1 MAETSRARAFCT
13 LLKNLTLAA
22 LVYATI
28 YGIISLVSDPNVAA
42 RGKLG
47 IPAFLDK
54 AGPTELIKTTKAG
67 LQVKFASSS
76 KTVTI
81 NPHANVFNRPASAV
95 KINDDFMGPRP
106 HVDTE
111 ADLHMLVEECRGTYS
126 GIEKMRN
133 VFDCLQ
139 FFAKDEKRYYSLPEA
154 PARASAQ
161 DPRKAEYVNA
171 DGNGNT
177 LRSYVS
183 VENAVPANGSDI
195 GTCPGPIIPY
205 HVYWTG
211 PATWRVEVFIKSYLY
226 TQNLACSRLWI
237 WLDSDRNPK
246 AVHDML
252 TKDALFARFLP
263 FVERGDV
270 VLKAWKFP
278 NRIPLPKDE
287 DDRNGFGYYNSP
299 GKPNAKGEK
308 AVAENIIED
317 KNGQQWL
324 VLTPKQ
330 MTFLP
335 VAVSDAVRFV
345 VLHIHGGAYF
355 DMDVLMLRDMRP
367 LLLPKE
373 HAFAERWA
381 AHPHPG
387 DYNTAIMSLTA
398 NSSLSSYLLYGGI
411 RMGLNFHPRILGRM
425 AWKDGRDQEFLM
437 LETGA
442 FDPIWTEFNW
452 DREGRCTVPCLRD
465 YGAAFK
471 GKAGALKDE
480 WESYDGPQLETVD
493 LSGEAQRKELR
504 IRTEARNAG
513 ADAMSPVS
521 SAHSRRGHEE
531 NENVPASSAA
541 PSPKADHAAD
551 SFQATLDEEVEL
563 RKAGV
568 VSDYVLAEDKFP
580 PNNRTLEN
588 FFRGAW
594 TYHIHNQWL
603 KHPEPSSWISVLQNA
618 HDGFFARERTNIYG
632 EKWTGPNLMPYN
644 YWPEFV

>member
-1 MAETSRARAFCT
+1 MAESSRTRAFCT
-13 LLKNLTLAA
+13 LLKNLLLAA
-22 LVYATI
+22 LLYAVI
-28 YGIISLVSDPNVAA
+28 FGIISLVSSPGATPK
-42 RGKLG
+42 GKLG
-47 IPAFLDK
+47 IPAYLDK
-54 AGPTELIKTTKAG
+54 AGPTELLKTTKAG

-81 NPHANVFNRPASAV
+81 NPHANVFNRPVSAV
-95 KINDDFMGPRP
+95 QSKDDYMGPRP

-111 ADLHMLVEECRGTYS
+111 ADLQMLVEECRGTYS
-126 GIEKMRN
+126 GLEKMRN

-139 FFAKDEKRYYSLPEA
+139 FFANDEERYYSLPEKA
-154 PARASAQ
+154 TRASSQ

-171 DGNGNT
+171 DGHNNT
-177 LRSYVS
+177 LSGYVS
-183 VENAVPANGSDI
+183 PVDVKSTNGSDI

-211 PATWRVEVFIKSYLY
+211 HATWRVEAFIKSYLY

-237 WLDSDRNPK
+237 WLESDKNPK
-246 AVHDML
+246 AVDDML

-263 FVERGDV
+263 LVERGDII
-270 VLKAWKFP
+270 LKAWKFP
-278 NRIPLPKDE
+278 SRIPFPTDDE
-287 DDRNGFGYYNSP
+287 DKTGFGYYSTP
-299 GKPNAKGEK
+299 GKPNAKGER
-308 AVAENIIED
+308 AVAENIVED

-373 HAFAERWA
+373 HSFAERWA

-425 AWKDGRDQEFLM
+425 AWKDGRDKEFLM
-437 LETGA
+437 LETAA

-471 GKAGALKDE
+471 GKTSVLKDE
-480 WESYDGPQLETVD
+480 WESYDGPHLKTIDLE
-493 LSGEAQRKELR
+493 EAQVKEL
-504 IRTEARNAG
+504 ELQV
-513 ADAMSPVS
+513 DSV
-521 SAHSRRGHEE
+521 
-531 NENVPASSAA
+531 ASSAA
-541 PSPKADHAAD
+541 SPTSKADHAD

-568 VSDYVLAEDKFP
+568 VSSYILSEDKFP

-594 TYHIHNQWL
+594 TYHIHNQ
-603 KHPEPSSWISVLQNA
+603 PSSWISILEHA
-618 HDGFFARERTNIYG
+618 HDGFLAGSRTNIYG
-632 EKWTGPNLMPYN
+632 EHWTGPSIMPYN

>member
-1 MAETSRARAFCT
+1 MAEGRKTHAFCT

-22 LVYATI
+22 AVYALI
-28 YGIISLVSDPNVAA
+28 YGIITLARDPNVAA
-42 RGKLG
+42 KGKIG

-54 AGPTELIKTTKAG
+54 AGPAELIKTTKAG
-67 LQVKFASSS
+67 LQVKFASTS

-81 NPHANVFNRPASAV
+81 NPHANVFNRPVTAV
-95 KINDDFMGPRP
+95 KIKDDYMGPRP
-106 HVDTE
+106 HVDME
-111 ADLHMLVEECRGTYS
+111 ADLKMLVEECRGTYE

-133 VFDCLQ
+133 VFDCLK
-139 FFAKDEKRYYSLPEA
+139 FFAEGEKEYYKLPAESD
-154 PARASAQ
+154 RASKQ
-161 DPRKAEYVNA
+161 DPRKAEYVDA
-171 DGNGNT
+171 DGHGNSLT
-177 LRSYVS
+177 SYVS
-183 VENAVPANGSDI
+183 LSEARHANGSDI

-226 TQNLACSRLWI
+226 TQNLACSRLWL
-237 WLDSDRNPK
+237 WLDSDKNPR
-246 AVHDML
+246 AVEDML
-252 TKDALFARFLP
+252 NKDALFARFLP
-263 FVERGDV
+263 LVERGDI

-278 NRIPLPKDE
+278 SRIPLPKDV
-287 DDRNGFGYYNSP
+287 DNTDGIGYYSTP
-299 GKPNAKGEK
+299 GKPNIKGER
-308 AVAENIIED
+308 ALADGIIED

-367 LLLPKE
+367 LVLPKD
-373 HAFAERWA
+373 HSFAERWA

-398 NSSLSSYLLYGGI
+398 NSSLSSYLLRGGV
-411 RMGLNFHPRILGRM
+411 RMGLNFHPRVLGRM

-471 GKAGALKDE
+471 GKKGAIKDE
-480 WESYDGPQLETVD
+480 WESYDGPQLEPINLEDGPT
-493 LSGEAQRKELR
+493 KELR
-504 IRTEARNAG
+504 IRAAKPS
-513 ADAMSPVS
+513 ADT
-521 SAHSRRGHEE
+521 SAPNPTRHIERSREE
-531 NENVPASSAA
+531 LDNVPSSAA
-541 PSPKADHAAD
+541 APSAPAKADHAD
-551 SFQATLDEEVEL
+551 SFVATSDEEAEL
-563 RKAGV
+563 RTAGV
-568 VSDYVLAEDKFP
+568 VSDYILSEDKFP

-603 KHPEPSSWISVLQNA
+603 KHPEPSSWISVLEHA
-618 HDGFFARERTNIYG
+618 HDGFFAGTRSNVYG
-632 EKWTGPNLMPYN
+632 EYWTGPPLMPYN

>member
-1 MAETSRARAFCT
+1 MADGRKTKAFCT

-22 LVYATI
+22 LLYASI
-28 YGIISLVSDPNVAA
+28 YGIITLARDPKVAA
-42 RGKLG
+42 KGKIG

-54 AGPTELIKTTKAG
+54 AGPAELIKTTKAG
-67 LQVKFASSS
+67 IKVKFASSS
-76 KTVTI
+76 KTVII
-81 NPHANVFNRPASAV
+81 NPHANVFNRPVTAV
-95 KINDDFMGPRP
+95 KVNDAYMGPRP

-133 VFDCLQ
+133 VYDCLK
-139 FFAKDEKRYYSLPEA
+139 FFANDEKRYYRLPEKS
-154 PARASAQ
+154 ARASSQ
-161 DPRKAEYVNA
+161 DPREAEYVNA
-171 DGNGNT
+171 DGHDNT
-177 LRSYVS
+177 LSSYVS
-183 VENAVPANGSDI
+183 VEDALPANGSSI

-226 TQNLACSRLWI
+226 TQNLACSRLWL

-252 TKDALFARFLP
+252 YKDALFARFLP
-263 FVERGDV
+263 LVERGDIV
-270 VLKAWKFP
+270 VKAWRFP
-278 NRIPLPKDE
+278 SRIPLPKDE
-287 DDRNGFGYYNSP
+287 DNTDGFGYYSTP
-299 GKPNAKGEK
+299 GKPNARGER
-308 AVAENIIED
+308 AVAENIVED
-317 KNGQQWL
+317 KQGQQWL

-398 NSSLSSYLLYGGI
+398 NSSLSSYLLCGGI
-411 RMGLNFHPRILGRM
+411 RMGLNFHPRVLGRM

-471 GKAGALKDE
+471 GKKGAIKDE
-480 WESYDGPQLETVD
+480 WESYDGPQLEAID
-493 LSGEAQRKELR
+493 LAEVQVKELR
-504 IRTEARNAG
+504 IRG
-513 ADAMSPVS
+513 ADEHIADVDTAAPIP
-521 SAHSRRGHEE
+521 SRRMRRSREE
-531 NENVPASSAA
+531 LDNVSTSAA
-541 PSPKADHAAD
+541 SPTPKVEHAD
-551 SFQATLDEEVEL
+551 SFQATVDEEAEL

-568 VSDYVLAEDKFP
+568 VADYILSEDKFP

-603 KHPEPSSWISVLQNA
+603 KHPEPSSWISVLEHA
-618 HDGFFARERTNIYG
+618 HDGFFAGTRTNVYG

>member
-1 MAETSRARAFCT
+1 MAERSRARAFC
-13 LLKNLTLAA
+13 LLLRNLFLAA
-22 LVYATI
+22 LLYALI
-28 YGIISLVSDPNVAA
+28 YGMITLVSDPSVATK
-42 RGKLG
+42 GKLG

-54 AGPTELIKTTKAG
+54 TGPTELIKTTKSG
-67 LQVKFASSS
+67 VQVKFASSS

-81 NPHANVFNRPASAV
+81 NPHANVFNRPVTAV
-95 KINDDFMGPRP
+95 KANDDYLGPRP

-111 ADLHMLVEECRGTYS
+111 ADLKMLVEECRGTYL

-139 FFAKDEKRYYSLPEA
+139 FFANDEKRYYSLPESS
-154 PARASAQ
+154 ARASAQ
-161 DPRKAEYVNA
+161 DPHQAEYVNA
-171 DGNGNT
+171 DGHDNSLDN
-177 LRSYVS
+177 YVS
-183 VENAVPANGSDI
+183 VEDAVAANKSDI

-226 TQNLACSRLWI
+226 TQNLACSRLWL
-237 WLDSDRNPK
+237 WLDSDKNPN
-246 AVHDML
+246 AVRDML
-252 TKDALFARFLP
+252 NKDALFARFLP
-263 FVERGDV
+263 LVDRGDILV
-270 VLKAWKFP
+270 KAWKFP
-278 NRIPLPKDE
+278 SRIPLPNDE
-287 DDRNGFGYYNSP
+287 EEKNGFGYYSSP
-299 GKPNAKGEK
+299 GRPNSRGEK
-308 AVAENIIED
+308 AVAENIVED
-317 KNGQQWL
+317 RNGQQWL

-381 AHPHPG
+381 AHAHPG

-411 RMGLNFHPRILGRM
+411 RMGLNFHPRVLGRM

-437 LETGA
+437 LETAA

-471 GKAGALKDE
+471 GKQGALKDE
-480 WESYDGPQLETVD
+480 WESYDGPQLEPIKLEEVQT
-493 LSGEAQRKELR
+493 KELR
-504 IRTEARNAG
+504 LRG
-513 ADAMSPVS
+513 AYEQIAADDVAAP
-521 SAHSRRGHEE
+521 APSRREKRSRE
-531 NENVPASSAA
+531 DDENVPASAAA
-541 PSPKADHAAD
+541 PTSKGEHAD
-551 SFQATLDEEVEL
+551 SFQATVDEEAEL

-568 VSDYVLAEDKFP
+568 VDDYILAEDKFP

-603 KHPEPSSWISVLQNA
+603 KHPEPSSWISILEHAQ
-618 HDGFFARERTNIYG
+618 DGFFARDRTNPYG

>member
-1 MAETSRARAFCT
+1 MAEQHAKSRARAVVT

-22 LVYATI
+22 LIYASI
-28 YGIISLVSDPNVAA
+28 YGVISLVSDPSVATK
-42 RGKLG
+42 GKLG

-54 AGPTELIKTTKAG
+54 TGPTELIKTTKAG
-67 LQVKFASSS
+67 LQVKFASST

-81 NPHANVFNRPASAV
+81 NPHANVFNRPVSAA
-95 KINDDFMGPRP
+95 KIKDDFYGPRP

-111 ADLHMLVEECRGTYS
+111 ADLHMLVEECRGSYN

-133 VFDCLQ
+133 VFDCLK
-139 FFAKDEKRYYSLPEA
+139 FFADEEDRYYTLPANES
-154 PARASAQ
+154 RASSQ
-161 DPRKAEYVNA
+161 DPHDAEYVDA
-171 DGNGNT
+171 DGHGNS
-177 LRSYVS
+177 LSSYVA
-183 VENAVPANGSDI
+183 VEDAVAANGTKI
-195 GTCPGPIIPY
+195 GTCAGPIIPF

-211 PATWRVEVFIKSYLY
+211 PASWRVEVFIKSYLY
-226 TQNLACSRLWI
+226 TQNLACSRLWL

-252 TKDALFARFLP
+252 NKDALFARFLP
-263 FVERGDV
+263 LVERGDI
-270 VLKAWKFP
+270 VLKEWKFP
-278 NRIPLPKDE
+278 SRIPLPKDE
-287 DDRNGFGYYNSP
+287 EERNGYGYYSTP

-308 AVAENIIED
+308 AVAENIVED
-317 KNGQQWL
+317 SNGQQWL

-335 VAVSDAVRFV
+335 VAVSDAMRFV
-345 VLHIHGGAYF
+345 VLHVHGGAYF

-398 NSSLSSYLLYGGI
+398 NSSISSYLLYGGI
-411 RMGLNFHPRILGRM
+411 RMGLNFHPRVLGRM
-425 AWKDGRDQEFLM
+425 AWKDNRDQEFLM
-437 LETGA
+437 LETAA

-465 YGAAFK
+465 YSAAFK
-471 GKAGALKDE
+471 GKQGGIKDE
-480 WESYDGPQLETVD
+480 WESYDGPQLEPID
-493 LSGEAQRKELR
+493 LAQAPTKELR
-504 IRTEARNAG
+504 SIDDTAAPVPSLMQRAR
-513 ADAMSPVS
+513 
-521 SAHSRRGHEE
+521 EE
-531 NENVPASSAA
+531 LDHVPISAA
-541 PSPKADHAAD
+541 APTPKGEHAD
-551 SFQATLDEEVEL
+551 SFHATLDEEVEL

-568 VSDYVLAEDKFP
+568 VSDYILAEDKFP

-594 TYHIHNQWL
+594 TYHIHNQVSL
-603 KHPEPSSWISVLQNA
+603 LLPYARRPCVGSGLLAAPSTLPHPRIQPKLSPSANQSTAN
-618 HDGFFARERTNIYG
+618 G
-632 EKWTGPNLMPYN
+632 
-644 YWPEFV
+644 

>member
-13 LLKNLTLAA
+13 LVKNLVAAA
-22 LVYATI
+22 LLYAII
-28 YGIISLVSDPNVAA
+28 YGIITTVSDPNVAA
-42 RGKLG
+42 KGKLG

-54 AGPTELIKTTKAG
+54 TGPTELIKTTKAG
-67 LQVKFASSS
+67 IQVKFASSS

-81 NPHANVFNRPASAV
+81 NPHANVFNRPVSAV
-95 KINDDFMGPRP
+95 KIRDDFYGPRP

-111 ADLHMLVEECRGTYS
+111 ADLHMLVEECRGTYA

-139 FFAKDEKRYYSLPEA
+139 FFANDEKRYYSLPDSS
-154 PARASAQ
+154 ARASAQ
-161 DPRKAEYVNA
+161 DPHHAEYVNA
-171 DGNGNT
+171 DGHDNT
-177 LRSYVS
+177 LDHYVS
-183 VENAVPANGSDI
+183 VDEAVPANGTDI

-237 WLDSDRNPK
+237 WLDSDRNPR
-246 AVHDML
+246 AVEDML

-270 VLKAWKFP
+270 TLKAWKFP
-278 NRIPLPKDE
+278 SRIPLPKDE
-287 DDRNGFGYYNSP
+287 EDKNGFGYYSSP
-299 GKPNAKGEK
+299 AKPNAKGEK
-308 AVAENIIED
+308 AVAENIVED
-317 KNGQQWL
+317 SNGQQWL
-324 VLTPKQ
+324 VLTAKQ

-373 HAFAERWA
+373 HSFAERWA

-465 YGAAFK
+465 YGAVFK
-471 GKAGALKDE
+471 GKQGALKDE
-480 WESYDGPQLETVD
+480 WESYDGPQLEAVD
-493 LSGEAQRKELR
+493 LGQSQRKELR
-504 IRTEARNAG
+504 SEHQVAAPAPSSLIRRR
-513 ADAMSPVS
+513 
-521 SAHSRRGHEE
+521 SREDDH
-531 NENVPASSAA
+531 VPASAA
-541 PSPKADHAAD
+541 TPSHKADHAD
-551 SFQATLDEEVEL
+551 SFQATLDEETQL
-563 RKAGV
+563 RKEGV
-568 VSDYVLAEDKFP
+568 VSDYILAEDKFP

-603 KHPEPSSWISVLQNA
+603 KHPEPSSWLSVLEHA
-618 HDGFFARERTNIYG
+618 HDGFFAGTRTNVYG

>member
-1 MAETSRARAFCT
+1 MAESSRTRAFFV
-13 LLKNLTLAA
+13 LLKNLVLAA
-22 LVYATI
+22 GVYAI
-28 YGIISLVSDPNVAA
+28 LYGIITLVSDSNVGAK
-42 RGKLG
+42 GKLG

-54 AGPTELIKTTKAG
+54 TGPTELIKTTKSG
-67 LQVKFASSS
+67 VQVKFASST

-95 KINDDFMGPRP
+95 KAKDDYMGPRP

-111 ADLHMLVEECRGTYS
+111 ADLHMLVEECRGTYT

-139 FFAKDEKRYYSLPEA
+139 FFANDEERYYTLPEHA
-154 PARASAQ
+154 ERASAQ
-161 DPRKAEYVNA
+161 DPRQAEYVDA
-171 DGNGNT
+171 DGHGRT
-177 LRSYVS
+177 LDKYVL
-183 VENAVPANGSDI
+183 VDQAKPANGSNI
-195 GTCPGPIIPY
+195 GTCPGPIVPY

-226 TQNLACSRLWI
+226 TQNLACSRLWL
-237 WLDSDRNPK
+237 WLDSDRNPH
-246 AVHDML
+246 AVDDML
-252 TKDALFARFLP
+252 NKDALFARFLP

-278 NRIPLPKDE
+278 SRIPLPKDE
-287 DDRNGFGYYNSP
+287 DNRNGYGYYSTP
-299 GKPNAKGEK
+299 GRPNPQGEK
-308 AVAENIIED
+308 AVAENIVED
-317 KNGQQWL
+317 KDGQQWL

-398 NSSLSSYLLYGGI
+398 NSSISAYMLYGGI
-411 RMGLNFHPRILGRM
+411 RMGLNFHPRVLGRM
-425 AWKDGRDQEFLM
+425 AWKESRDQEFLM
-437 LETGA
+437 LETAA

-465 YGAAFK
+465 YGAAFR
-471 GKAGALKDE
+471 GREGALKDE
-480 WESYDGPQLETVD
+480 WESYDGPQLKTLDLKETQ
-493 LSGEAQRKELR
+493 SNELR
-504 IRTEARNAG
+504 KRGREDVENA
-513 ADAMSPVS
+513 
-521 SAHSRRGHEE
+521 
-531 NENVPASSAA
+531 PASASA
-541 PSPKADHAAD
+541 PTPKSEHMD

-568 VSDYVLAEDKFP
+568 VADYVLTEDKFP

-603 KHPEPSSWISVLQNA
+603 KHPEPSSWLSILEQA
-618 HDGFFARERTNIYG
+618 QDGFFAGERVNLYG
-632 EKWTGPNLMPYN
+632 EKWTGPSLMPYN
-644 YWPEFV
+644 YWPEYV

>member
-1 MAETSRARAFCT
+1 MAEVSRARAFFV
-13 LLKNLTLAA
+13 LVRNLTLAA
-22 LVYATI
+22 LVYAVI
-28 YGIISLVSDPNVAA
+28 FGIITLVTDPSVASK
-42 RGKLG
+42 GKLG

-54 AGPTELIKTTKAG
+54 TGPTELVKTTKAG
-67 LQVKFASSS
+67 VQVKFASSS

-81 NPHANVFNRPASAV
+81 NPHANVFNRPVTAV
-95 KINDDFMGPRP
+95 KIKDDYMGPRP

-111 ADLHMLVEECRGTYS
+111 ADLHMLVEECRGTYT

-139 FFAKDEKRYYSLPEA
+139 FFANDEDRYYSLPEKA
-154 PARASAQ
+154 NRASAQ
-161 DPRKAEYVNA
+161 DPREAEYVDA
-171 DGNGNT
+171 DGHGNS
-177 LRSYVS
+177 LKNYVS
-183 VENAVPANGSDI
+183 VDKAVPANGSDI

-226 TQNLACSRLWI
+226 TQNLACSRLWL
-237 WLDSDRNPK
+237 WLDSDRNPN
-246 AVHDML
+246 AVRDML
-252 TKDALFARFLP
+252 NKDALFARFLP
-263 FVERGDV
+263 LVERGDI
-270 VLKAWKFP
+270 VLKAWNFP
-278 NRIPLPKDE
+278 KRIPLPTDTEK
-287 DDRNGFGYYNSP
+287 RNGYGYYSTPGRPNS
-299 GKPNAKGEK
+299 KGEK
-308 AVAENIIED
+308 VVAENIVED
-317 KNGQQWL
+317 KSGQQWL

-398 NSSLSSYLLYGGI
+398 NSSISSYLLYGGI
-411 RMGLNFHPRILGRM
+411 RMGLNFHPRVLGRM
-425 AWKDGRDQEFLM
+425 AWKENRDQEFLM
-437 LETGA
+437 LETAA

-471 GKAGALKDE
+471 GRKGAIKDE
-480 WESYDGPQLETVD
+480 WESYDGPQLETID
-493 LSGEAQRKELR
+493 LEEAQIKELR
-504 IRTEARNAG
+504 VREAEQPTVTTRSRED
-513 ADAMSPVS
+513 AD
-521 SAHSRRGHEE
+521 
-531 NENVPASSAA
+531 NVPASAAA
-541 PSPKADHAAD
+541 PTNKAEHAD

-568 VSDYVLAEDKFP
+568 VSNYILSEDKFP

-594 TYHIHNQWL
+594 TYHIHNQVSFL
-603 KHPEPSSWISVLQNA
+603 VLFVFCHDMGDDATFHPRIGQEGMRVTPDQLEY
-618 HDGFFARERTNIYG
+618 R
-632 EKWTGPNLMPYN
+632 
-644 YWPEFV
+644 